1 MNLTLDSNNS
11 FTILGSSEV
20 TINNSLEILGTN
32 TELPVKVIADFSNV
46 PTHLHGI
53 YLQSFQYQYD
63 KDVRVWNN
71 TSEPIKV
78 KPKKSLSDKFLS
90 LFKKYGL

>member
-11 FTILGSSEV
+11 FTIQGSNEV
-20 TINNSLEILGTN
+20 TINNSIEILGTG
-32 TELPVKVIADFSNV
+32 TELPVKVIADFSNI

-63 KDVRVWNN
+63 KDVRVWSN

-78 KPKKSLSDKFLS
+78 KTKKSFLDKILSIIKQ
-90 LFKKYGL
+90 

>member
-11 FTILGSSEV
+11 FTIQGSNEV
-20 TINNSLEILGTN
+20 AINNSIEILGTG
-32 TELPVKVIADFSNV
+32 TELPVKVVADFSKV

-63 KDVRVWNN
+63 KDVRVWSN

-78 KPKKSLSDKFLS
+78 KPKKSLLDKI
-90 LFKKYGL
+90 LFIIK

>member
-1 MNLTLDSNNS
+1 MNLTLDTNNT
-11 FTILGSSEV
+11 FTIQGSNKV
-20 TINNSLEILGTN
+20 TINNSIEILGTG

-63 KDVRVWNN
+63 KDVRVWSN
-71 TSEPIKV
+71 TSKPIKA
-78 KPKKSLSDKFLS
+78 KPKKSLLDKIL
-90 LFKKYGL
+90 LIIK

>member
-1 MNLTLDSNNS
+1 MNLSLESNNS
-11 FTILGSSEV
+11 FTIQGSNEV
-20 TINNSLEILGTN
+20 TINNSIEILGTN

-53 YLQSFQYQYD
+53 YLQSFQYQYG

-71 TSEPIKV
+71 TSEPTKV
-78 KPKKSLSDKFLS
+78 KTKKSLLDKIL
-90 LFKKYGL
+90 LIIK

>member
-1 MNLTLDSNNS
+1 MNLTLNTNNT
-11 FTILGSSEV
+11 FTIQGSCEV
-20 TINNSLEILGTN
+20 TINNSIEILGTN
-32 TELPVKVIADFSNV
+32 TELPVKVVADFSNV

-71 TSEPIKV
+71 ISPPIKV
-78 KPKKSLSDKFLS
+78 KTKKSLLDKI
-90 LFKKYGL
+90 LFIIK